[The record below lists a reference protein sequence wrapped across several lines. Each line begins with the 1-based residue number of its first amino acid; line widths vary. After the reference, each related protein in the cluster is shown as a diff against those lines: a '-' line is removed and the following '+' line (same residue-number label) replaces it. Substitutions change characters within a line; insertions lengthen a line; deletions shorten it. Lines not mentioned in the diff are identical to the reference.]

1 MSIQTDRH
9 EFLEDET
16 TTLFA
21 EVTRALVTGMIA
33 VIVIEVLEA
42 RIGEIGVMGGLV
54 VGLVV
59 GLVLVLG
66 LVLRAI
72 EEDWNGYNLSLYILT
87 HNPYILKDATRP

>member
-16 TTLFA
+16 TTLFV

-42 RIGEIGVMGGLV
+42 RIGEIGAMGGLV
-54 VGLVV
+54 VVLVV
-59 GLVLVLG
+59 GLVLG